1 MSLSLSDLR
10 RRFFGSLGN
19 SLLTLAML
27 ALFALVL
34 PPLIRWA
41 LIDATFT
48 AATPAVCR
56 DAGGA
61 CWAFVHEKLR
71 LILFGRYPY
80 AEQWRPLVAMTIFV
94 ALILTACDRRLPRRL
109 ILSACIVGVPVAA
122 ILMWG
127 GILGLE
133 PVETARW
140 GGLPLTLI
148 LSLTGIVIA
157 FPLAVLLAL
166 GRCSEMSFVSAL
178 CTAFIELMRGVPL
191 VSLLFMASF
200 MVPLFMPK
208 HVQVDELLRALVA
221 ISLFS
226 AAYLA
231 EAIRG
236 GLQAV
241 PKGQEE
247 AAHSLGLGPAQTSL
261 LIIVP
266 QALRIAIPAIVNIF
280 IGLFKD
286 TSLVGIVGLMDLL
299 LAAKQ
304 ALGDPAWRSYSLEAY
319 LFVAALYFAF
329 CFFISRYSQSLE
341 RSVRASEGNA

>member
-1 MSLSLSDLR
+1 MSLTLGDLR

-19 SLLTLAML
+19 SLLTLFML

-34 PPLIRWA
+34 PPLLRWA
-41 LIDATFT
+41 LVDATFNV
-48 AATPAVCR
+48 ATPAQCR
-56 DAGGA
+56 EAGGA
-61 CWAFVHEKLR
+61 CWAFVHEKYR

-80 AEQWRPLVAMTIFV
+80 AEQWRPLIAMFILIT
-94 ALILTACDRRLPRRL
+94 LILAACDRRLPRGWL
-109 ILSACIVGVPVAA
+109 TMSCTVGVPTAGV
-122 ILMWG
+122 LMWG
-127 GILGLE
+127 GAFGLE
-133 PVETARW
+133 PVDTSRW

-148 LSLTGIVIA
+148 LAAAGIVIA

-166 GRCSEMSFVSAL
+166 GRRTEMAFVSAL
-178 CTAFIELMRGVPL
+178 CTSFIEVMRGVPL

-247 AAHSLGLGPAQTSL
+247 AAHSLGLGPLQTSL
-261 LIIVP
+261 LIVVP

-304 ALGDPAWRSYSLEAY
+304 ALGDPAWRSFSLEAY
-319 LFVAALYFAF
+319 LFVAALYFCF
-329 CFFISRYSQSLE
+329 CFFMSRYSQSLE
-341 RSVRASEGNA
+341 RQVRTSEGNA